1 MQNRTLI
8 INTALMRMS
17 ANGVNLAFQDTPVA
31 QAAEAAWSRCLNYCL
46 SLYPW
51 SFAVRY
57 ALLARGADA
66 PAFGWRYAYPLPGD
80 CVRVL
85 DVRRH
90 DAGGIP
96 SSLVRMQPGP
106 RYEIAGRN
114 IHTDAESLALRY
126 VSNNSDIVL
135 SELFADA
142 LAWRIA
148 FEVAPYA
155 AQGGAN
161 AQNCFQLFEQAVD
174 RARTEE
180 DAQAVPVRK
189 VWPSRFLSERRV
201 D

>member
-90 DAGGIP
+90 AGGTSSPVRIP
-96 SSLVRMQPGP
+96 PGP

-142 LAWRIA
+142 LAWKIA
-148 FEVAPYA
+148 LEISQYVS
-155 AQGGAN
+155 QGAAN
-161 AQNCFQLFEQAVD
+161 AQNYFQLFEQAID
-174 RARTEE
+174 RAKAEA
-180 DAQAVPVRK
+180 DAQEDPVREE
-189 VWPSRFLSERRV
+189 WPSRFLNERRV
-201 D
+201 N